1 MFLTS
6 ECMTSSRFEQVRDD
20 AVLTTRTLLLENLA
34 EISCSPPLGSGIIGE
49 NNEWVN
55 FYLANFITISSSSLR
70 MSTIDGGLLV
80 EQHQL

>member
-20 AVLTTRTLLLENLA
+20 AVLTTRTLQENLA

>member
-20 AVLTTRTLLLENLA
+20 AVLTTRTLLENLA
-34 EISCSPPLGSGIIGE
+34 EISCSPPLGE